1 MEQVDGGDLIVNKG
15 NESRPKDG
23 TVEGRELN
31 AVEGYDA
38 AVKTRTGTVSTITD
52 TNELLMTCIGKP

>member
-23 TVEGRELN
+23 VEGRELN

-38 AVKTRTGTVSTITD
+38 AVKLAQVQSQPSRTLTIFS
-52 TNELLMTCIGKP
+52 